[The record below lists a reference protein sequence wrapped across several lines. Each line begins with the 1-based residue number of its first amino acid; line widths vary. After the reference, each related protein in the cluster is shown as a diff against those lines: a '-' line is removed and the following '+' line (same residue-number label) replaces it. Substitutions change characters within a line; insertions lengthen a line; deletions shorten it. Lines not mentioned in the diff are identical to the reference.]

1 MTEPTKTPPR
11 PRRKPPASAKQT
23 AEKASPTEGRIAKEP
38 DEKEPIGDFLA
49 AARRW
54 IRAPGRA
61 IAGVAVLALLLA
73 VAPLLGLSTPLSDRL
88 VRDYLLRNPEVI
100 EEAVTKL
107 QEKRE
112 LEARDTIRA
121 AVRDNLE
128 GLQSDPRDFAIGPPA
143 SRAKTTV
150 VQFFDYRCP
159 YCKAVAEEYLRLAQA
174 NPDVRFVF
182 KEWPI
187 LDGGGPPISEYAA
200 RMAIAAQAQGKYLPV
215 HQAMMAVEGGLTPQ
229 AVDEIMTRN
238 GVDLAQAREYAGSLA
253 VSEQIRD
260 VRTLAEALQA
270 SGTPTFV
277 IGPDVLEPYTGE
289 ESLRAAIAAA
299 KRG

>member
-1 MTEPTKTPPR
+1 MK
-11 PRRKPPASAKQT
+11 
-23 AEKASPTEGRIAKEP
+23 
-38 DEKEPIGDFLA
+38 
-49 AARRW
+49 ARRW
-54 IRAPGRA
+54 ATQPGRA
-61 IAGVAVLALLLA
+61 AVGIA
-73 VAPLLGLSTPLSDRL
+73 VAALVVAAAPMLGLRTPVFEQQ
-88 VRDYLLRNPEVI
+88 VRAYLLDNPEVI

-112 LEARDTIRA
+112 QDAREAVRTAI
-121 AVRDNLE
+121 RDNLE
-128 GLQSDPRDFAIGPPA
+128 GLHSDPRDFAVGPPA

-159 YCKAVAEEYLRLAQA
+159 YCKAVAEEYLRLAEA

-187 LDGGGPPISEYAA
+187 LDGGGPPVSEYAA
-200 RMAIAAQAQGKYLPV
+200 RMAIAAQAQGRYLPV
-215 HQAMMAVEGGLTPQ
+215 HQEMMAVEGGLTPQ
-229 AVDEIMTRN
+229 VVDEIMVRN
-238 GVDLAQAREYAGSLA
+238 GVDLAQAREYAGSVA

-260 VRTLAEALQA
+260 VRVLAETIQA

-277 IGPDVLEPYTGE
+277 IGRDVLEPYTGE

-299 KRG
+299 RRG